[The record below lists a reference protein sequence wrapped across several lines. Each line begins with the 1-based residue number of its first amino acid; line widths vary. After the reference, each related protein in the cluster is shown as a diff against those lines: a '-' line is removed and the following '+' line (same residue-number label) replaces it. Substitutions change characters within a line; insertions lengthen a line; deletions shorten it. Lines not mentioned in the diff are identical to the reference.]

1 MMWARCILLF
11 IGLLLPAPSFAY
23 RMAAGEYYVG
33 AGFGMNVNVA
43 RMDKPSQTPGMQ
55 LPLWGGIDY
64 LIDSNWG
71 VFGSIIPSFAVGSVG
86 LGLRG
91 GAKYWFT
98 HFDFPL
104 FPYVSLALAP
114 SFLVPFTGPNHIN
127 LGLSP
132 GVGVNYFIVA
142 KFMVGAHVHVNP
154 SIAWSKGERQ
164 FEFSIMPFFDLALR
178 L

>member
-1 MMWARCILLF
+1 ME
-11 IGLLLPAPSFAY
+11 
-23 RMAAGEYYVG
+23 AGEYYVG

-43 RMDKPSQTPGMQ
+43 RMEKPSQTPGTE

-71 VFGSIIPSFAVGSVG
+71 VFGSVLPSFATGSVG

-98 HFDFPL
+98 NFDFPL

-114 SFLVPFTGPNHIN
+114 SFTMPFAGPNHVN

-132 GVGVNYFIVA
+132 GVGVAYFIVA
-142 KFMVGAHVHVNP
+142 KFLVGAHVHFNP
-154 SIAWSKGERQ
+154 SVAWGGGATK
-164 FEFSIMPFFDLALR
+164 FEFAVMPFFDLTLR
-178 L
+178 I